1 MIPPVGSA
9 LLLPAR
15 RAALALLV
23 VLAAGCAGSE
33 GGAGSSSAPG
43 STSTTG
49 SPPATSAPA
58 PQTPPPTPAGRA
70 LGLPPTHSKVV
81 PGYVLIADRDNN
93 RLLLVSPGKRI
104 VWRFPQPGDV
114 RAGQS
119 FRDPDD
125 AFWTPGYRGISV
137 NEEFNDQ
144 IALVSPRRRRLVWAY
159 GTAGVAGSGREE
171 LSNPDDAYQL
181 PNGEMLVAD
190 IKNCRVLWIRPGR
203 GIVRSIG
210 RAGDCAHDPPRTLS
224 SPNGDTPLPDGGV
237 LVTEIGGWVD
247 WIDGRGRLVET
258 VRTPFSYPSDA
269 QPLPGGRVLVAAFQ
283 TPGVV
288 DILSRTG
295 RVIWSYGPTSG
306 PGMLEQPSLA
316 VRWPNGMI
324 AVTDDWH
331 HRVVVIDP
339 RTKRIV
345 WQYGHLGVPGTA
357 PGYLRK
363 PDGLDLLPA
372 VPHRHS
378 AFGP

>member
-1 MIPPVGSA
+1 VVRTCAQSHR
-9 LLLPAR
+9 AR
-15 RAALALLV
+15 GVVAVLLV
-23 VLAAGCAGSE
+23 LGAAGCAGSSSPVSTPV
-33 GGAGSSSAPG
+33 SSSRPAAAP
-43 STSTTG
+43 SPPSSSTT
-49 SPPATSAPA
+49 AAP
-58 PQTPPPTPAGRA
+58 TPPPTPALTA
-70 LGLPPTHSKVV
+70 LGLPATHSRIV

-93 RLLLVSPGKRI
+93 RLLLVSPGKKI
-104 VWRFPQPGDV
+104 VWRFPRPGSL

-119 FRDPDD
+119 FTDPDD

-144 IALVSPRRRRLVWAY
+144 IALVSARRNRLVWTY
-159 GTAGVAGSGREE
+159 GRAGVAGSGTQE

-181 PNGEMLVAD
+181 PDGEMQVAD
-190 IKNCRVLWIRPGR
+190 IRNCRVLWIRPGK

-210 RAGDCAHDPPRTLS
+210 HAGDCAHDPPASLS

-247 WIDGRGRLVET
+247 RIDAAGRLVST

-269 QPLPGGRVLVAAFQ
+269 QPLPGGRILVAAYQ
-283 TPGVV
+283 DPGAV

-295 RVIWSYGPTSG
+295 RVVWSYGPTSG
-306 PGMLEQPSLA
+306 PGMLDQPSLA

-345 WQYGHLGVPGTA
+345 WQYGHLGVPGSA
-357 PGYLRK
+357 PGYLNK

-378 AFGP
+378 PFSP